1 MKRTART
8 GRWILPVG
16 VLTALGV
23 VVGSPVP
30 PPDVRAL
37 PSITGIT
44 LESTAR
50 QPEDAIGGR
59 APSVSEDGR
68 LVAFV
73 GRPAGRDERDSTAY
87 LRDRDREILVQLTP
101 RSAGIR
107 TGETVSAVVS
117 ADGCSVTVL
126 TQLPLNLF
134 VDDDLGD
141 RWDVYRAPLPECSVA
156 DARDGLD
163 WELVS
168 SDASGSAI
176 NTVDPTG
183 EVAVSSTGTVVA
195 YVAPVARKS
204 DLRRVMVADLT
215 VPAGQSGRV
224 QPAPGLPAEPS
235 DNGSSYR
242 GQLEPAVSGDGTVI
256 AFTSDARADLDDP
269 AWADVRRP
277 GDVPGT
283 QVYLWNRDLATVDL
297 VSVVPGSTRL
307 VGSSGQASLSAD
319 GRTVAFTSTSQDL
332 VAARYPACPA
342 GGCTTT
348 QVFVSVLDANGD
360 GTPDDAAI
368 TLASRRPSQKDTD
381 VYVAGN
387 GSSSLPSISADG
399 SMVAFVTRAGNLLAS
414 SAEPGP
420 EPTDGD
426 ILVTDLGSGSIRR
439 ASVRPDTATPALG
452 SNTAPALSATGRV
465 VTFETGVGAEM
476 VPGTPTDG
484 SRQVVS
490 ATFPVELS
498 MPALDVGTV
507 PPKWPSPEWFVSV
520 TNTGASSFVPTR
532 IIASDKQFEITGGS
546 CFGASVPPGGSCSVR
561 VVFTPRAA
569 GDVMASLTVAEEG
582 FNPAH
587 VTSLLAGSGGEPYL
601 SASPAG
607 VAFDDTVVGT
617 FTDVETITVTNTGF
631 DQAVLQDVRLTGP
644 HPEDFVIVE
653 STCAETI
660 LVPTTDCQVQLAFMP
675 QSSGVRSALVTV
687 TTSSGSRTSV
697 VLGGVGTYRPSISAP
712 DMVEAGRPLII
723 TGSGYAPD
731 TALLIGWADGAGREL
746 TVLADRNGDFT
757 ARFPLASRERPG
769 SRDIVVSDPSNLMP
783 TVRATVMVR
792 PDR

>member
-1 MKRTART
+1 M
-8 GRWILPVG
+8 
-16 VLTALGV
+16 GV
-23 VVGSPVP
+23 VVGSPVLP
-30 PPDVRAL
+30 PEVRAL

-50 QPEDAIGGR
+50 DPEDAVGGR

-73 GRPAGRDERDSTAY
+73 GPPTGRDDRDSTAY
-87 LRDRDREILVQLTP
+87 LRDRDRDVLVQLTP

-141 RWDVYRAPLPECSVA
+141 RWDVYRAPLPECSTSDV
-156 DARDGLD
+156 REGLD

-168 SDASGSAI
+168 SDAEGSAV
-176 NTVDPTG
+176 NTVDPTS
-183 EVAVSSTGTVVA
+183 EVGVSTTGTVIA

-215 VPAGQSGRV
+215 VRAGEAGRV
-224 QPAPGLPAEPS
+224 RPAPGLPGEPS

-242 GQLEPAVSGDGTVI
+242 GQFDPAVSGDGAAV
-256 AFTSDARADLDDP
+256 AFTSDARADQSTP
-269 AWADVRRP
+269 VWAEVRRP
-277 GDVPGT
+277 GDEPAT
-283 QVYLWNRDLATVDL
+283 QVYLWNRDLGSVDL

-307 VGSSGQASLSAD
+307 AGSSGQASLSAD

-332 VAARYPACPA
+332 VAARYPKCPA

-348 QVFVSVLDANGD
+348 QVFVSELDGNDD
-360 GTPDDAAI
+360 GTADDPAL

-381 VYVAGN
+381 IYVAGN

-399 SMVAFVTRAGNLLAS
+399 SMVAFVTRAANLLAS
-414 SAEPGP
+414 AAEPGL

-452 SNTAPALSATGRV
+452 SNSAPALSGTGRV
-465 VTFETGVGAEM
+465 VTFETAVGAEM

-484 SRQVVS
+484 ERQVVS

-532 IIASDKQFEITGGS
+532 ITASDEQFEITGGS

-561 VVFTPRAA
+561 VVFTPRAG

-607 VAFDDTVVGT
+607 VAFDDTVVGG
-617 FTDVETITVTNTGF
+617 FTDAETITVTNTGF
-631 DQAVLQDVRLTGP
+631 DQAVLEDVRLTGP
-644 HPEDFVIVE
+644 HPEDFAIVD
-653 STCAETI
+653 STCDATI
-660 LVPTTDCQVQLAFMP
+660 LVPTTDCQVKLSFLP
-675 QSSGVRSALVTV
+675 RSSGVRSALVTI

-712 DMVEAGRPLII
+712 EMVVAGRPLMIS
-723 TGSGYAPD
+723 GEGYAPD

-746 TVLADRNGDFT
+746 TVLVDADGTFT

-783 TVRATVMVR
+783 TVRSTVMVR